1 MFASIF
7 LPLLTA
13 DTGVCLRET
22 TLSPAMSKLQNIC
35 MQRVFEPATYKA
47 CVAHSPL
54 LLEIQSGF
62 VNVDDSCTWKGIECE
77 DGIVT
82 SILLDR
88 YMYDAS
94 FGVSYIVNINWVPQT
109 VEKLHVR
116 EIHLLNG
123 WSPERLPRN
132 LRYLCLWSCNHWSIT
147 FIDDEKERK
156 NAGVSTKS
164 ESNLQELPQG
174 LEQLYIVYGW
184 TAGYLRMG
192 CIPQNMRRL
201 LICSSV
207 LTHAFVHFEA
217 LPESLQEACV
227 VCTKQGKTIKVRGM
241 GRKQHDKK
249 VRTKMKNV
257 GFHPFALDSRVYADF
272 CAQTLT
278 FKAMRG
284 L

>member
-1 MFASIF
+1 MFANIF
-7 LPLLTA
+7 LPVFTA
-13 DTGVCLRET
+13 DTGACFRET
-22 TLSPAMSKLQNIC
+22 TLSPATSKLQATC
-35 MQRVFEPATYKA
+35 MQRVFEPPTYKA
-47 CVAHSPL
+47 CASHTPL
-54 LLEIQSGF
+54 LPEIQDGPLTAH
-62 VNVDDSCTWKGIECE
+62 DACAWKGIECE

-82 SILLDR
+82 SILLNR
-88 YMYDAS
+88 YMYDPS
-94 FGVSYIVNINWVPQT
+94 FRTSYIVNINWVPQT
-109 VEKLHVR
+109 VEKMHMLD
-116 EIHLLNG
+116 IHLLNG

-132 LRYLCLWSCNHWSIT
+132 LRYLCLWSCIEWSIT
-147 FIDDEKERK
+147 SIDGEKERT
-156 NAGVSTKS
+156 NAGVSTKG
-164 ESNLQELPQG
+164 EVNLQKLPEG
-174 LEQLYIVYGW
+174 LEELYIVYGW

-227 VCTKQGKTIKVRGM
+227 VCTKHGKTINVRGM